1 MRLLRCV
8 SVNKVACC
16 HGARPATPSSVGGL
30 SSQCQRC
37 SATLQRHLPIDHPLS
52 ALHPP
57 ARPSHRQTARQA
69 AARGGVWQRWTA
81 RRAAQLRSGA
91 RLLAPLVALAALA
104 PGLTQAQSLPLDEQ
118 LAASLAALPAPLVA
132 PRPPLAQVVPA
143 QVQRW
148 RQEAQALEHGE
159 NGSPRDPARAA
170 TLYCQAAQQGD
181 AEAQFSLAWMLTNGR
196 GIERDDAQAAHLFH
210 AAAEQG
216 LPQAQR
222 IAASMGT
229 PLGAPP
235 PCLHPPAIEAPK
247 PPPLVALSA
256 TRPGRPGQ
264 TGASAGAPTAAQ
276 IAAAAAPPLPANAP
290 TPIVNYVRLIAP
302 DYQLTPQ
309 LVLAIMATESNF
321 NPNAVSPKQAQGLMQ
336 LIPDTAARFKVRNLM
351 DPAQNI
357 RGGMAYLRWLMAYF
371 EGDVMLVAAAYNAGE
386 RAVERYR
393 GVPPYAETRDYVRRI
408 LAAVGTVSHPFD
420 ARITAPSPML
430 PLMRVVATGPVSQ
443 RR

>member
-1 MRLLRCV
+1 MHCV
-8 SVNKVACC
+8 SVNKVARCL
-16 HGARPATPSSVGGL
+16 GALNATPSSVGGL
-30 SSQCQRC
+30 LTQRHR
-37 SATLQRHLPIDHPLS
+37 SGATLDSPILIDHPLP

-57 ARPSHRQTARQA
+57 VHQTARYIAHQ
-69 AARGGVWQRWTA
+69 TA
-81 RRAAQLRSGA
+81 RRPTQWRLRLRLRLRLGA
-91 RLLAPLVALAALA
+91 WVLALPVALAAPV
-104 PGLTQAQSLPLDEQ
+104 PGLAQAQSLLLDQQ

-196 GIERDDAQAAHLFH
+196 GIERDDAQAAHLFQ

-222 IAASMGT
+222 IAASMGA

-235 PCLHPPAIEAPK
+235 PCLHPPAIVAPK
-247 PPPLVALSA
+247 PLVASA
-256 TRPGRPGQ
+256 AAARNGRPAPNTGQ
-264 TGASAGAPTAAQ
+264 AGAPNAPPV
-276 IAAAAAPPLPANAP
+276 AAAPPLPANAP
-290 TPIVNYVRLIAP
+290 PPIVNYVRLIAP

-336 LIPDTAARFKVRNLM
+336 LIPDTALRFKVRNVM

-408 LAAVGTVSHPFD
+408 LAAVGAVSHPFD
-420 ARITAPSPML
+420 ARITAPSPVL
-430 PLMRVVATGPVSQ
+430 PLMRVVAAGPVPQ

>member
-1 MRLLRCV
+1 MRLLPGFTACH
-8 SVNKVACC
+8 VA
-16 HGARPATPSSVGGL
+16 A
-30 SSQCQRC
+30 
-37 SATLQRHLPIDHPLS
+37 
-52 ALHPP
+52 
-57 ARPSHRQTARQA
+57 
-69 AARGGVWQRWTA
+69 
-81 RRAAQLRSGA
+81 RSGA
-91 RLLAPLVALAALA
+91 WLARTVGRRVRLRPTAQRLVLASLVSLGAL
-104 PGLTQAQSLPLDEQ
+104 TTDRVQAQSSLDEQ

-132 PRPPLAQVVPA
+132 PRPPASLVVPA
-143 QVQRW
+143 QVLRW
-148 RQEAQALEHGE
+148 RHEAQALEYGE

-196 GIERDDAQAAHLFH
+196 GIERDDAQAAHLFQ

-222 IAASMGT
+222 MAAAMGT

-235 PCLHPPAIEAPK
+235 PCLHPPAIEPPK
-247 PPPLVALSA
+247 PLLLAAAAP
-256 TRPGRPGQ
+256 RPGRPDVA
-264 TGASAGAPTAAQ
+264 TT
-276 IAAAAAPPLPANAP
+276 PPLPANAP
-290 TPIVNYVRLIAP
+290 APIVNYVRLVAP

-336 LIPDTAARFKVRNLM
+336 LIPDTAARFGVRKPM

-371 EGDVMLVAAAYNAGE
+371 EGDVRWVAAAYNAGE

-408 LAAVGTVSHPFD
+408 LTAVGTLSQPFD

-430 PLMRVVATGPVSQ
+430 PLMRLVNTGPAPL